1 MKRQLQRLVRA
12 TLLLA
17 FLSCFSFNSLHAQA
31 PGTMAP
37 ASGAPKTQ
45 VPAPS
50 TPASGMKLLD
60 AVSHW
65 NAQAAYEPLTGTGHI
80 LRGNDLIRFK
90 LGYPVYA
97 LGPGQTL
104 VASAVYE
111 GPGGLELPR
120 DAYELLDR
128 WFSDQDED
136 RASRFTVAAI
146 LIDPGHGGKDPGAVG
161 EFGSG
166 KDRFKL
172 YEKDVVLSIGL
183 DVYDRLAE
191 KWPGKTIMITRKDDS
206 FPTLEERVEMA
217 NDVKLGV
224 NEAIIYISIHANAS
238 FNKNAT
244 GIEVWYLNPDYRRTV
259 VDATKAAGIDKDVL
273 PILNTMLE
281 EEYTTESLFLARSI
295 LDGMVATVGNSTPNR
310 GIRAEEWF
318 VVRNARMPS
327 VLVEVG
333 FITNEAEARLLS
345 GDAYLR
351 KLGDGI
357 YNGIVSFVDYFENR
371 KGPSR
376 P

>member
-1 MKRQLQRLVRA
+1 MRVQIPRLVRLA
-12 TLLLA
+12 LLLA
-17 FLSCFSFNSLHAQA
+17 CLSCFTFQALHAQA
-31 PGTMAP
+31 PAP
-37 ASGAPKTQ
+37 VAPKTT
-45 VPAPS
+45 VPALAV
-50 TPASGMKLLD
+50 TVGNMKLLE
-60 AVSHW
+60 
-65 NAQAAYEPLTGTGHI
+65 AATEWKAHVAYDPLTGTGHI
-80 LRGNDLIRFK
+80 LRGKDLVRFK
-90 LGYPVYA
+90 LGYPVYSV
-97 LGPGQTL
+97 GPGHAL
-104 VASAVYE
+104 PAPAVIE
-111 GPGGLELPR
+111 GPGGLELPQK
-120 DAYELLDR
+120 AYELIGR
-128 WFSDQDED
+128 WFVDMDED

-183 DVYDRLAE
+183 DVYERLSGE
-191 KWPGKTIMITRKDDS
+191 WPGKTIMITRKDDS

-217 NDVKLGV
+217 NGIKLGV
-224 NEAIIYISIHANAS
+224 NEAIIYVSIHANAS
-238 FNKNAT
+238 FNKNAA
-244 GIEVWYLNPDYRRTV
+244 GFEVWYLNPDYRRTV

-281 EEYTTESLFLARSI
+281 EEYTTESIFLARSI
-295 LDGMVATVGNSTPNR
+295 LNGMAVTVGDRSPNR

-333 FITNEAEARLLS
+333 FITNEAEARLLA
-345 GDAYLR
+345 DPAYLR

>member
-1 MKRQLQRLVRA
+1 MKGNFRSPGGPA
-12 TLLLA
+12 LLLA
-17 FLSCFSFNSLHAQA
+17 CLSLFALNELHAQ
-31 PGTMAP
+31 
-37 ASGAPKTQ
+37 
-45 VPAPS
+45 
-50 TPASGMKLLD
+50 TPAMGMKLLD
-60 AVSHW
+60 AATQW
-65 NAQAAYEPLTGTGHI
+65 KAQVAFEPLTGTGHI
-80 LRGNDLIRFK
+80 LRGTDLVRFK
-90 LGYPVYA
+90 LGYPVYSV
-97 LGPGQTL
+97 GPGL
-104 VASAVYE
+104 ALAASAIFD
-111 GPGGLELPR
+111 GIGGLELPK
-120 DAYELLDR
+120 DAYERIGR
-128 WFSDQDED
+128 WFSDQDVD
-136 RASRFTVAAI
+136 RASRFAVAAI

-172 YEKDVVLSIGL
+172 YEKDIVLSIGL
-183 DVYDRLAE
+183 DIHERLSG

-206 FPTLEERVEMA
+206 FPTLEERVGMA
-217 NDVKLGV
+217 NDVKLGL

-244 GIEVWYLNPDYRRTV
+244 GFEVWYLNPDYRRTV
-259 VDATKAAGIDKDVL
+259 VDATKAAGVDKDVL

-295 LDGMVATVGNSTPNR
+295 LDGMATTIEDGSPNR

-333 FITNEAEARLLS
+333 FITNEAEARLLAEE
-345 GDAYLR
+345 AYLR